1 MKESQHTLMQRHIR
15 LLWKPSFRVLSY
27 LSCPSFP
34 NASFS
39 YYIMIGYIPRCTH
52 IITSSTD
59 VGRFAKT
66 FGSIY
71 LYKVLRRSAYIPHDL
86 DLECAYYYMRE
97 YTSVYRDHRVSIG
110 LCKWR
115 RCIHLCLTQTQKV
128 MLMYI

>member
-1 MKESQHTLMQRHIR
+1 MFCLILAVLASQMR
-15 LLWKPSFRVLSY
+15 
-27 LSCPSFP
+27 
-34 NASFS
+34 ASS

-52 IITSSTD
+52 IITNSTD
-59 VGRFAKT
+59 VGRFAKA

-71 LYKVLRRSAYIPHDL
+71 LYKVLRCSAYIPHDL
-86 DLECAYYYMRE
+86 DLECAYMRE

>member
-34 NASFS
+34 NASFFLLHHDRV
-39 YYIMIGYIPRCTH
+39 YPQVHT
-52 IITSSTD
+52 IITNSTD
-59 VGRFAKT
+59 VGRFAKA

-71 LYKVLRRSAYIPHDL
+71 LYKVLRCITYIPHDL
-86 DLECAYYYMRE
+86 DLECAYMRE